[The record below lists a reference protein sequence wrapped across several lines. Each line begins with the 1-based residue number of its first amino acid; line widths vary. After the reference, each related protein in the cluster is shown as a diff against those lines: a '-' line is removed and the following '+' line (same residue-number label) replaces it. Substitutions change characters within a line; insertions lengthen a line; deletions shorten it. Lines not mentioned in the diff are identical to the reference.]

1 MLKAKGT
8 PGEIMSTFISSRR
21 FPGLKHVCRTLTTEI
36 VLSAAAML
44 SLTAC
49 AQPGDSSGIRII
61 QRTPD
66 EFCRGTVRSI
76 AVERYSMKR
85 KGLPLAK
92 ALEQNDGV
100 AMIDAVTRAIYSA
113 DVRTEVQAADV
124 GTEACLRY
132 FR

>member
-1 MLKAKGT
+1 MLLA
-8 PGEIMSTFISSRR
+8 
-21 FPGLKHVCRTLTTEI
+21 
-36 VLSAAAML
+36 AAAML

-49 AQPGDSSGIRII
+49 AAQSDGSGIRII

-66 EFCRGTVRSI
+66 EFCRGTARSI
-76 AVERYSMKR
+76 AVERYNMKR

-92 ALEQNDGV
+92 ALEENGGV
-100 AMIDAVTRAIYSA
+100 AMIDAVTKAIYSA
-113 DVRTEVQAADV
+113 DVRSEAQAADV

>member
-1 MLKAKGT
+1 
-8 PGEIMSTFISSRR
+8 MSTFSRSR
-21 FPGLKHVCRTLTTEI
+21 VYTGPGPVCRTLTAGF

-49 AQPGDSSGIRII
+49 AQQSDGSGIRII

-66 EFCRGTVRSI
+66 EFCRGTARSI
-76 AVERYSMKR
+76 AVERYNMKR

-92 ALEQNDGV
+92 ALEQNGGV

-113 DVRTEVQAADV
+113 DVRSEGQAADV
-124 GTEACLRY
+124 GTQACLRY

>member
-1 MLKAKGT
+1 M
-8 PGEIMSTFISSRR
+8 TFAGRHWVS
-21 FPGLKHVCRTLTTEI
+21 GLRKL
-36 VLSAAAML
+36 LYAAAML

-66 EFCRGTVRSI
+66 EFCRGTARSI
-76 AVERYSMKR
+76 AVERYNLKR

-100 AMIDAVTRAIYSA
+100 AMVDAITKAIYSA
-113 DVRTEVQAADV
+113 DVKSETRAADV
-124 GTEACLRY
+124 GTETCLRY